1 MKEILDILKHFVI
14 GLVIGL
20 IASGLMVWS
29 YNVGKRHSTNT
40 VDTITDTITVT
51 DTIANW
57 QYDTVYFNHYDTINT
72 TDVVIIN
79 DTVND
84 TTYIQLPIYT
94 YIFDTIIQDTNYKTS
109 LRAVTSGFNV
119 TMDSLYLST
128 EIIKQEPKITPKKW
142 YQHIAPACGVG
153 IGTDGKIGLFV
164 GIGYEL

>member
-1 MKEILDILKHFVI
+1 MKKILDIIKHFVI

-29 YNVGKRHSTNT
+29 YNVGKRHNTNT
-40 VDTITDTITVT
+40 VDTITNTITDTIT
-51 DTIANW
+51 NW
-57 QYDTVYFNHYDTINT
+57 QYDTVYFNRYDTINT

-128 EIIKQEPKITPKKW
+128 EIMQQNPKKQPW
-142 YQHIAPACGVG
+142 YTNLCPA
-153 IGTDGKIGLFV
+153 V
-164 GIGYEL
+164 GIGYGTGGAGVFIGVGYKIF

>member
-1 MKEILDILKHFVI
+1 MKDIIKHFVI

-40 VDTITDTITVT
+40 TTDTITVT

-57 QYDTVYFNHYDTINT
+57 QYDTVYFNRYDTINT

-109 LRAVTSGFNV
+109 LRAVASGFNV

-128 EIIKQEPKITPKKW
+128 EIMQQNPKKQPW
-142 YQHIAPACGVG
+142 YGNIVPAVGLGFGTGGFGVFAGVG
-153 IGTDGKIGLFV
+153 LKIF
-164 GIGYEL
+164 

>member
-1 MKEILDILKHFVI
+1 MKDILKHFVI
-14 GLVIGL
+14 GLAIGL
-20 IASGLMVWS
+20 IASGLMIWG

-40 VDTITDTITVT
+40 VDTIIDTIQINDTIT
-51 DTIANW
+51 NL
-57 QYDTVYFNHYDTINT
+57 QYDTVYFNRYDTINT

-94 YIFDTIIQDTNYKTS
+94 YIFDTLIQDTNYRTS

-128 EIIKQEPKITPKKW
+128 EIMQQNPKKQPW
-142 YQHIAPACGVG
+142 YGNIVPAVG
-153 IGTDGKIGLFV
+153 LGFGTGGQIGLFV
-164 GIGYEL
+164 GIGYTL

>member
-1 MKEILDILKHFVI
+1 MKDILKHFVI
-14 GLVIGL
+14 GLAIGL
-20 IASGLMVWS
+20 IASGLMVWG

-40 VDTITDTITVT
+40 VDTIIDTIQINDTIT
-51 DTIANW
+51 NL
-57 QYDTVYFNHYDTINT
+57 QYDTVYFNRYDTINT

-94 YIFDTIIQDTNYKTS
+94 YIFDTLIQDTNYKTS

-128 EIIKQEPKITPKKW
+128 EIMQQNPKKQPW
-142 YQHIAPACGVG
+142 YGNIVPAVGLGFGTGGFGVFAGVG
-153 IGTDGKIGLFV
+153 LKIF
-164 GIGYEL
+164 